1 LEPEVPNAQEDFVFR
16 WLSLKRKLVV
26 FMSVV
31 IIYHIENNQQKLQIF
46 IYRKQIHFI
55 VAKRKDYLASSI
67 RKKIVSSLN
76 KSLIPMEYSY
86 NAFRKAFNNAK
97 KAAPLVY
104 DEVEV
109 LIKNNI
115 VSIDKRKKIFK
126 KRDLADLGDTIT
138 SSLIKK
144 IPALDERELKKIVG
158 SKSSQT
164 FIDML
169 TKGLSVSSFTEKEYT
184 ILSKEKKFERVLIAN
199 RGEIALRVIRACR
212 ELGIETILVYSKQDK
227 DALTVKFADR
237 AYYIGSGISYLDINK
252 IINIAKKTKA
262 DAIHPGYG
270 FLAENAKF
278 AKLCEKNKIK
288 FIGPSSKTI
297 ELLGN
302 KVRAKKTVLKA
313 DVPVI
318 GGITKA
324 LKNKKH
330 ALKLANKLG
339 FPVIIKATA
348 GGGGKGMRIVKSEEE
363 LEKAYES
370 AGAEALLSFGDKTL
384 YMEKY
389 IEDPRHIEFQIL
401 ADQYR
406 NVVHLGERD
415 CSVQRKHQKLVEESP
430 SPAVNNELREKMGD
444 VAVRAVSAAKYEGAG
459 TVEFLLDK
467 NKNFYFIEMNT
478 RIQVEH
484 GVTEMVTGVDL
495 VKEQIKLAAGA
506 KLAFNQDNIK
516 LEGCAIECRIN
527 AEDPL
532 NNFHPSIGTVINY
545 LPPGG
550 PGIRVNSICHQG
562 YKVLPDYD
570 SLLSLLICYGND
582 RHEAIIRMRGALKEY
597 LINGINTTIPFHL
610 AVLHNKNFVKG
621 KVTTSF
627 IEKNDIIRSVK
638 KYSGQK
644 RKELANGQKIILV
657 TTAVS
662 KYMEKKNGYSNNKPN
677 PWVMSGRQE
686 LMENSEF

>member
-1 LEPEVPNAQEDFVFR
+1 
-16 WLSLKRKLVV
+16 
-26 FMSVV
+26 
-31 IIYHIENNQQKLQIF
+31 
-46 IYRKQIHFI
+46 
-55 VAKRKDYLASSI
+55 VADKKDYLSSI
-67 RKKIVSSLN
+67 IKKKIVSSLN
-76 KSLIPMEYSY
+76 KSLVPMEYSY
-86 NAFRKAFNNAK
+86 KTFKKVFKNMK

-104 DEVEV
+104 DEVEA
-109 LIKNNI
+109 LIKSNI
-115 VSIDKRKKIFK
+115 VSIDKRKKLFK
-126 KRDLADLGDTIT
+126 KKDLAELGDTIT

-144 IPALDERELKKIVG
+144 IPAMDERELKRIVR
-158 SKSSQT
+158 SRSSQT

-169 TKGLSVSSFTEKEYT
+169 AKGLSVASFSEKEYT
-184 ILSKEKKFERVLIAN
+184 LLSKEKKFKRVLIAN

-212 ELGIETILVYSKQDK
+212 ELGIETVLVYSKQDR
-227 DALTVKFADR
+227 DTLAVKFADK
-237 AYYIGSGISYLDINK
+237 ACYIGSGISYLDISK

-270 FLAENAKF
+270 FLAENVKF
-278 AKLCEKNKIK
+278 AKLCEKNRIK

-297 ELLGN
+297 DLLGD
-302 KVRAKKTVLKA
+302 KVKAKKIVLKA
-313 DVPVI
+313 KVPVVEGTI
-318 GGITKA
+318 KI

-330 ALKLANKLG
+330 AIKLATKLG
-339 FPVIIKATA
+339 FPIIIKAA
-348 GGGGKGMRIVKSEEE
+348 SGGGGKGMRIVRNKEE
-363 LEKAYES
+363 LENSYES
-370 AGAEALLSFGDKTL
+370 AEAEAYLSFGNKTL

-401 ADQYR
+401 ADQYG

-430 SPAVNNELREKMGD
+430 SPAINDELREKMGD
-444 VAVRAVSAAKYEGAG
+444 AAVKVVSAAKYLGAG

-467 NKNFYFIEMNT
+467 NEDFFFIEMNT

-506 KLAFNQDNIK
+506 NLAFNQDNIK
-516 LEGCAIECRIN
+516 LEGWAIECRIN

-532 NNFHPSIGTVINY
+532 NNFHPSIGTVTNY

-570 SLLSLLICYGND
+570 SLLSLLICHGRD
-582 RHEAIIRMRGALKEY
+582 RDEAITRMRGALKEY
-597 LINGINTTIPFHL
+597 LIEGIKTTIPFHL
-610 AVLHNKNFVKG
+610 AVMHDKNFVNG
-621 KVTTSF
+621 KITTSF
-627 IEKNDIIRSVK
+627 IEKNDIMKYLK
-638 KYSGQK
+638 KYCWEK
-644 RKELANGQKIILV
+644 RKELTNGQKVILV

-677 PWVMSGRQE
+677 AWIMAGRQE
-686 LMENSEF
+686 LMENNEV